1 MKKENISVIS
11 DDFSF
16 DSLSH
21 VMSDNPLYFTVLRSR
36 FVDGMSLDG
45 LSLKYPIFR
54 STIYD
59 WICNFASSNPAIVDF
74 MKKKR
79 SIQLSEDDS
88 AALKFEI
95 LRLKKELK
103 DAQMRAHAYD
113 TMIDVAEEMFNIPI
127 RKKAGTKQ

>member
-1 MKKENISVIS
+1 MKKENIPVFS

-16 DSLSH
+16 DYL
-21 VMSDNPLYFTVLRSR
+21 VNVVSDDPLYFTVLRSR
-36 FVDGMSLDG
+36 FIDG
-45 LSLKYPIFR
+45 LSLSALSLKYSISR
-54 STIYD
+54 STIYN
-59 WICNFASSNPAIVDF
+59 WIRTFASSNPEIVDF
-74 MKKKR
+74 MQKKR
-79 SIQLSEDDS
+79 SIQPSQDE
-88 AALKFEI
+88 AVALKSEI